1 MLIFSKDF
9 TSGDCTEMPL
19 KPNYPPVY
27 SPNGNSKPAQPKVPQ
42 HKPAALVQNAV
53 SRPVARAVA
62 GSSRPPLLQPKL
74 QPGLQ
79 LKMQAPK
86 PQPPIRPKMQAPKP
100 TSPIQP
106 KMAPKPQAPKLHP
119 AAAPRPAQGSASVQR
134 KQAGSSTIQRMKF
147 GSATNAPNPDKLEY
161 DDSSDGTTGMMVLLR
176 GHDLHTVCERT
187 FVSGGGYHAEEKAI
201 LYLQGLV
208 NAGTITP
215 QHTGAKDYI
224 VYLALSKSPCS
235 STSVPATRNDGN
247 PGCLER
253 LNNLDTNGLTQGIT
267 GNVVTFAV
275 QLSATKPYQPKIVGG
290 KAASTGSY
298 NGFGGGP
305 GGSGTFGWV
314 R

>member
-1 MLIFSKDF
+1 M
-9 TSGDCTEMPL
+9 
-19 KPNYPPVY
+19 
-27 SPNGNSKPAQPKVPQ
+27 
-42 HKPAALVQNAV
+42 AA
-53 SRPVARAVA
+53 
-62 GSSRPPLLQPKL
+62 
-74 QPGLQ
+74 
-79 LKMQAPK
+79 
-86 PQPPIRPKMQAPKP
+86 
-100 TSPIQP
+100 
-106 KMAPKPQAPKLHP
+106 KPQAPKLQPP
-119 AAAPRPAQGSASVQR
+119 APYRPAPGAGSVQR
-134 KQAGSSTIQRMKF
+134 KQAGSSTIQRMRF
-147 GSATNAPNPDKLEY
+147 GSATSAPNPDKLEY
-161 DDSSDGTTGMMVLLR
+161 DDSTDGTTGMMVLLR
-176 GHDLHTVCERT
+176 GHDLHLVCERT

-235 STSVPATRNDGN
+235 STSIPATRNDGS

-253 LNNLDTNGLTQGIT
+253 LNNLNTNGLAHAVS

-298 NGFGGGP
+298 NGFGGGA